1 MAQAEDSNTKITNE
15 IIELIHELVDVHGSD
30 GMAFYTRIEI
40 RRSIRVKL
48 AELDC
53 EKGIIEEVH

>member
-53 EKGIIEEVH
+53 EKGIIEEAH

>member
-30 GMAFYTRIEI
+30 GMALYTRIEI

-48 AELDC
+48 AVLDC
-53 EKGIIEEVH
+53 EKGIIEEAH